1 MAKES
6 SEQNSDP
13 IEGYIKER
21 AEREFREIMEG
32 KREVTNSILLL
43 LGISRLF
50 YRMDDIKKGI
60 DDIKKGMED
69 IKKTIRN
76 SMYPIWISIVAGI
89 IAYIVINVIGI

>member
-1 MAKES
+1 MERKS
-6 SEQNSDP
+6 SKGSNDP
-13 IEGYIKER
+13 IEEYIKER

-32 KREVTNSILLL
+32 KKEVTNSTLLL

-50 YRMDDIKKGI
+50 YRMDDIKN
-60 DDIKKGMED
+60 
-69 IKKTIRN
+69 TIRN